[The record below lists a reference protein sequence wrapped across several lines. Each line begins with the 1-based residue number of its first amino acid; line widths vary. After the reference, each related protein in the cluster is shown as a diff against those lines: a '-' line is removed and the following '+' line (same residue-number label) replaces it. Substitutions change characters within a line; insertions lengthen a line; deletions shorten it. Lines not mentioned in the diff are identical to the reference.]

1 MGRGV
6 EGKGPPVK
14 IGEEK
19 DDGQSPLHSLHVSLL
34 PPHYLYQVSGST
46 TVPPTYLDDL
56 TPRLS
61 QLKQLFLH

>member
-1 MGRGV
+1 M
-6 EGKGPPVK
+6 EGKGPPVN

-19 DDGQSPLHSLHVSLL
+19 DDGQSPLRSLRVSLF
-34 PPHYLYQVSGST
+34 PPHYLYQVSGSA

-56 TPRLS
+56 SPRLS